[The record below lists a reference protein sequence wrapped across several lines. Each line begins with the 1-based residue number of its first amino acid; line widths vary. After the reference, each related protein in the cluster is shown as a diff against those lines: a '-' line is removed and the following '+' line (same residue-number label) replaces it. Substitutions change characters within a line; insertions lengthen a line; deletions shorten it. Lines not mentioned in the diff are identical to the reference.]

1 MTDSVTFARPYAE
14 AAHKIASE
22 TNAVKVWLKNL
33 AILSATIKDAKVKAV
48 LASPSVNDKDKIG
61 FLKEMVSKTSK
72 DFITFL
78 EILLEN
84 KKIYYIDSIAELF
97 HEMVLADDEILIAN
111 VETAYPLS
119 SEQKD
124 KLSKKLQKEHS
135 KKIMIEESVNKSLI
149 AGIKIHVNNQVID
162 HSIKFRINAMREQI
176 KER

>member
-22 TNAVKVWLKNL
+22 TNSIKIWLENL
-33 AILSATIKDAKVKAV
+33 TILSTTIKDAKVKAI
-48 LASPSVNDKDKIG
+48 LASPSVNEKQKIG
-61 FLKEMVSKTSK
+61 FLKEMVSKKSK
-72 DFITFL
+72 DFTKFL

-84 KKIYYIDSIAELF
+84 KKIYYVDFIAELF
-97 HEMVLADDEILIAN
+97 HEMVLADDEILTAT

-124 KLSKKLQKEHS
+124 ELSKKLQKEHR
-135 KKIMIEESVNKSLI
+135 KKIMIQELVNKSLI

-162 HSIKFRINAMREQI
+162 HSIKFRVNAMREQI

>member
-22 TNAVKVWLKNL
+22 TNGVKVWLKNL
-33 AILSATIKDAKVKAV
+33 AILSATIKDAKVKAI
-48 LASPSVNDKDKIG
+48 LASPSVNEKDKIS

-72 DFITFL
+72 DFTTFL

-97 HEMVLADDEILIAN
+97 HEMVLADDEILIAT

-119 SEQKD
+119 GEQKD

>member
-1 MTDSVTFARPYAE
+1 VTDSVTFARPYAE

-22 TNAVKVWLKNL
+22 TNNIKAWLENL
-33 AILSATIKDAKVKAV
+33 TVLSTTIKDGKVKAI
-48 LASPSVNDKDKIG
+48 LASPTVNEKQKID
-61 FLKEMVSKTSK
+61 FLKEMMSKKSN
-72 DFITFL
+72 DFTRFL

-97 HEMVLADDEILIAN
+97 HEMVLADDQILTAT

-124 KLSKKLQKEHS
+124 KLSKKLQKQHS

-162 HSIKFRINAMREQI
+162 HSIKFRVNAMREQI

>member
-22 TNAVKVWLKNL
+22 TNAIKIWLKNL
-33 AILSATIKDAKVKAV
+33 AILSATIKDAKVKAI
-48 LASPSVNDKDKIG
+48 LASPSVSERDKIS

-72 DFITFL
+72 DFTTFL

-97 HEMVLADDEILIAN
+97 HEMVLADDEILIAT

-119 SEQKD
+119 GEQKD

>member
-22 TNAVKVWLKNL
+22 TNTIEDWLENL
-33 AILSATIKDAKVKAV
+33 TILSTTIKEAKVKAI
-48 LASPSVNDKDKIG
+48 LASPSVKGKQKID
-61 FLKEMVSKTSK
+61 FLKEMVSKKNK
-72 DFITFL
+72 DFTKFL

-84 KKIYYIDSIAELF
+84 KKIYYVDSVAEIF
-97 HEMVLADDEILIAN
+97 HEMVLAENQILTAT

-119 SEQKD
+119 GEQKD
-124 KLSKKLQKEHS
+124 KLSKKLQKQHS

-162 HSIKFRINAMREQI
+162 HSIKFRVNAMREQI

>member
-22 TNAVKVWLKNL
+22 ANAIKIWLKNL
-33 AILSATIKDAKVKAV
+33 AILSATIKDAKVKAI
-48 LASPSVNDKDKIG
+48 LASPSVNEKDKIS

-72 DFITFL
+72 DFTTFL

-97 HEMVLADDEILIAN
+97 HEMVLADDEILIAT

-119 SEQKD
+119 GEQKD

>member
-22 TNAVKVWLKNL
+22 TNAVKAWLKNL
-33 AILSATIKDAKVKAV
+33 AILSATIKDAKVKAI
-48 LASPSVNDKDKIG
+48 LASPSVNEKDKIG

>member
-22 TNAVKVWLKNL
+22 TNAVKAWLKNL
-33 AILSATIKDAKVKAV
+33 AILSATIKDAKVKAI
-48 LASPSVNDKDKIG
+48 LASPSVNEKDKIN
-61 FLKEMVSKTSK
+61 FLKEMVNKTSK